1 MAKGAQAKEALMK
14 RFITAVGN
22 DYAGT
27 ETDKDFYFWSTENGE
42 RVQIKVSMTCPKT
55 PVEFNGNGGDLNFDD
70 EAPSGGGSGGS
81 APVAQATMSEDEQ
94 ATLERLMKELDL

>member
-27 ETDKDFYFWSTENGE
+27 ENDKDFYFWSTENGE

-70 EAPSGGGSGGS
+70 EAAPSGS
-81 APVAQATMSEDEQ
+81 APAATAIPAKMSEDEQ